1 MMFVFLSAGLL
12 AGALI
17 GWLYARNSAHVA
29 VDQVRRQAE
38 VAEQERAVV
47 AGKLELF
54 QQQSADHAQAVQQER
69 QKAAQFSTALTKAE
83 SEIVFLREKLEAQ
96 KAEMQSLQ
104 QQFTK
109 EFENLANRILE
120 EKSQKFVEQN
130 RSNMDV
136 ILNPLKEKIRDFEQ
150 KVEAAYKQESA
161 ERNSLKGEIKSLMEL
176 NNRINE
182 EAGNLTRA
190 LKGDNKA
197 QGNWGEF
204 ILEKILESSGLQK
217 GREYDAQ
224 VTMND
229 EAGRRFQPDV
239 VVRLP
244 ENKHIIVDSK
254 VSLVAYEAMVNATN
268 DVDRERFKRDHLTS
282 IRTHIKGLSEKSYD
296 QLPEM
301 SSPDFVLLFIPI
313 ESSFGIAVQ
322 EDKDLF
328 SFAWD
333 KRIVIVSPSTLL
345 ATLRTIASVW
355 KQDRQTKNA
364 LEIARIGG
372 SLYDKFASLLDD
384 LKDVG
389 AKIDAAK
396 VRQQETIKKL
406 SEGPGNVMKRV
417 EDLRKLGAKTT
428 KELPADLLEKAAED
442 SEN

>member
-224 VTMND
+224 VTMTD

>member
-1 MMFVFLSAGLL
+1 MMFVYLFIGLFI
-12 AGALI
+12 GAVI
-17 GWLYARNSAHVA
+17 GWLFARNSANA
-29 VDQVRRQAE
+29 SLEQVRRQAE
-38 VAEQERAVV
+38 AAEQERAVLK
-47 AGKLELF
+47 GKLELV
-54 QQQSADHAQAVQQER
+54 QQQSSDASQAVQQER
-69 QKAAQFSTALTKAE
+69 QKASQFSTSLTKAE

-150 KVEAAYKQESA
+150 KVEAAYKQESV

-176 NNRINE
+176 NNRINQ

-217 GREYDAQ
+217 GREYDTQ
-224 VTMND
+224 VNLTD
-229 EAGRRFQPDV
+229 EHGSRFQPDV
-239 VVRLP
+239 IVRLP

-268 DVDRERFKRDHLTS
+268 DTDRERFKRDHLNS
-282 IRTHIKGLSEKSYD
+282 IRSHIKGLSEKSYD
-296 QLPEM
+296 QLPNI

-313 ESSFGIAVQ
+313 ESSFGLAVQ

-372 SLYDKFASLLDD
+372 SLYDKFAGLLDD

-389 AKIDAAK
+389 TKIDAAK
-396 VRQQETIKKL
+396 AKQLETIKKL
-406 SEGPGNVMKRV
+406 YEGSGNVMKRV

-428 KELPADLLEKAAED
+428 KELPAEMLEKAAED

>member
-217 GREYDAQ
+217 GREYDTQ

-301 SSPDFVLLFIPI
+301 SSPDFVLLFMPI

>member
-1 MMFVFLSAGLL
+1 MFVFLSAGLL

-161 ERNSLKGEIKSLMEL
+161 ERNSLKGEIISLMEL

>member
-1 MMFVFLSAGLL
+1 MFVFLSAGLL

>member
-1 MMFVFLSAGLL
+1 MMFVYLFIGLVI
-12 AGALI
+12 GAVI
-17 GWLYARNSAHVA
+17 GWLFARNSANTA
-29 VDQVRRQAE
+29 LEQVRRQAE
-38 VAEQERAVV
+38 VAEQERAVLK
-47 AGKLELF
+47 GKLELV
-54 QQQSADHAQAVQQER
+54 QQQSSEASQSVQHER
-69 QKAAQFSTALTKAE
+69 QKAAQFSTSLTKAE
-83 SEIVFLREKLEAQ
+83 AELVFLREKLEAQ
-96 KAEMQSLQ
+96 KTEMQSLQ

-150 KVEAAYKQESA
+150 KVDAAYKQESV

-176 NNRINE
+176 NNRINQ

-224 VTMND
+224 VNLTD
-229 EAGRRFQPDV
+229 EHGSRFQPDII
-239 VVRLP
+239 VRLP

-254 VSLVAYEAMVNATN
+254 VSLVAYEAMVNATT
-268 DVDRERFKRDHLTS
+268 DAERERFMRDHLNS
-282 IRTHIKGLSEKSYD
+282 IRSHIKGLSEKSYD
-296 QLPEM
+296 QLPNI

-313 ESSFGIAVQ
+313 ESSFGLAVQ

-372 SLYDKFASLLDD
+372 SLYDKFAGLLDD

-389 AKIDAAK
+389 TKIDAAK
-396 VRQQETIKKL
+396 AKQLETIKKL
-406 SEGPGNVMKRV
+406 YEGSGNVMKRV

-428 KELPADLLEKAAED
+428 KELPAEMLEKAAED

>member
-217 GREYDAQ
+217 GREYDTQ